1 MRSIQRAALRGL
13 QPLYLVACSSRAI
26 ASTVTPATAWRI
38 SLSKTALPETAP
50 RAVRRDFEVQATA
63 VGQGHT
69 HLVGWAGR
77 VAADGVGKRHGG
89 TNEDPAPPFCSCSPV
104 FLGFQRVLGSCGT
117 FWNGLAPRRGSNDR
131 RKTAPVLDSAAA
143 SGQLVSPDC
152 PRLESCLLLVDS
164 NSPVS
169 GYWTAPG
176 RLALRRQSPVGGPR
190 RALPVLV
197 QTGILQ
203 AALAFACW
211 GVFPLYFK
219 TLEAVPPLEMMAHR
233 IVWSF
238 GFVALLLAAQR
249 RWAWLAPALANR
261 RLLAGCAAS
270 AALIALNWFL
280 YIWAV
285 VNGHIVEASL
295 GYFINPLVNVL
306 LGALV
311 LKERLRRGQWL
322 AVAVAALGVAWLT
335 WQAGALPWIALA
347 LAASFGLYGLLRK
360 TAPLGALEGLAMETL
375 LLGPLAALGL
385 LWLAL
390 QGQSQFVQGSPG
402 LQALVVA
409 AGPITAIPLLLFAS
423 GARRIPLSLLGIL
436 QYIGPT
442 LQLMVGVW
450 LFHEPFEPERRLG
463 FMAIWAALA
472 LYSAEGWWRQ
482 RRAASG

>member
-1 MRSIQRAALRGL
+1 
-13 QPLYLVACSSRAI
+13 
-26 ASTVTPATAWRI
+26 
-38 SLSKTALPETAP
+38 
-50 RAVRRDFEVQATA
+50 
-63 VGQGHT
+63 
-69 HLVGWAGR
+69 
-77 VAADGVGKRHGG
+77 
-89 TNEDPAPPFCSCSPV
+89 
-104 FLGFQRVLGSCGT
+104 
-117 FWNGLAPRRGSNDR
+117 
-131 RKTAPVLDSAAA
+131 
-143 SGQLVSPDC
+143 
-152 PRLESCLLLVDS
+152 
-164 NSPVS
+164 
-169 GYWTAPG
+169 
-176 RLALRRQSPVGGPR
+176 
-190 RALPVLV
+190 V

-211 GVFPLYFK
+211 GAFPLYFK
-219 TLEAVPPLEMMAHR
+219 TLQAVPPLEMMAHR
-233 IVWSF
+233 IVWSC

-249 RWAWLAPALANR
+249 RWSWIGPAFADR

-285 VNGHIVEASL
+285 VNGRIVEASL

-311 LKERLRRGQWL
+311 LKERLRAGQQL
-322 AVAVAALGVAWLT
+322 AVGVAALGVAWLT

-375 LLGPLAALGL
+375 LLGPLAALAL

-390 QGQSQFVQGSPG
+390 QGQSAFVQGSPG

-409 AGPITAIPLLLFAS
+409 AGPITAIPLLLFAA

-442 LQLMVGVW
+442 LQLLVGVW
-450 LFHEPFEPERRLG
+450 LFHEPFEPARRIG
-463 FMAIWAALA
+463 FIAIWAALA

-482 RRAASG
+482 RRATT